1 MADPRDQEDFDLMG
15 KWLLANQGKAGTPE
29 FTEMANAYKSLE
41 GQVRAQPVATA
52 QPATPAQP
60 ASDPYSTGNTI
71 GRIATD
77 AVLGLPD
84 LAISASN
91 LLSRPVDWL
100 TEKITGEAPKTRDLP
115 TLAPM
120 ARSALGVAEL
130 PEDASWTRR
139 ILESGASALP
149 TGGAGVV
156 KTGLKEGV
164 RAGTT
169 ALAKN
174 IAIPTVTGDAGAQIG
189 GLIAGPDGALIGGVL
204 GGSAPHARA
213 AGANWVQGRYVGKG
227 DPNAP
232 AIAAAAERLGI
243 NPTAGALGNYD
254 IQKRENRYAAQDPSG
269 RTAQAQE
276 VQRNAMTSVGED
288 IGAQRG
294 GTGQGVAAMG
304 DDIRGATTDRLAAD
318 RDYSS
323 AGQENLQRT
332 VGDRAPVR
340 VIDIINEARAAYPSL
355 TVPGRQAL
363 EHRINNQ
370 LLPLIS
376 QRDAA
381 GNPIIGPNTT
391 VPYELVKQWRT
402 ELGQSFDQGRIP
414 RNREL
419 YEPTTNAMAE
429 TAQGAGVPRAEFNR
443 VQQFTRGV
451 EGEGGLADRL
461 APFDKEPNA
470 AYNYTLEGGL
480 KNPDRLQTFA
490 TETAGDP
497 RQRVFGDY
505 LQQRLADPAVNNT
518 AQGPNK
524 IAQFVEGTDPRAL
537 ATIAGPQ
544 LSRVQDLGT
553 LARGVDVPTSQR
565 GLSTSVAGPM
575 NTLAGKFFGSE
586 ILGQTFGA
594 SGIPG
599 SEMVGRG
606 IGYMAR
612 PTIDKINQRILQS
625 EAAKRGMLRQPMAH
639 RMTMQDLIRTLNL
652 IGQSQ
657 PPASQT
663 LE

>member
-41 GQVRAQPVATA
+41 GTVRAQPVATA
-52 QPATPAQP
+52 QPVTPQP
-60 ASDPYSTGNTI
+60 ADANSWGNI
-71 GRIATD
+71 AGRVGTD
-77 AVLGLPD
+77 AVLGIPD
-84 LAISASN
+84 LGIAAYNAFIAGDDGRV
-91 LLSRPVDWL
+91 RPL
-100 TEKITGEAPKTRDLP
+100 GERV
-115 TLAPM
+115 
-120 ARSALGVAEL
+120 RSAMGVAEL
-130 PEDASWTRR
+130 PEDASWGQRL
-139 ILESGASALP
+139 LESGASGLL

-156 KTGLKEGV
+156 RAGAKEGLK
-164 RAGTT
+164 AGLKTFGKT
-169 ALAKN
+169 VVA
-174 IAIPTVTGDAGAQIG
+174 PTVGGDAGAQVG
-189 GLIAGPDGALIGGVL
+189 GLVGGEKGALIGGVL
-204 GGSAPHARA
+204 GGGVAPHGKAI
-213 AGANWVQGRYVGKG
+213 GENWVQGRYVGKG
-227 DPNAP
+227 AANAP
-232 AIAAAAERLGI
+232 EIAAAAERLGI

-276 VQRNAMTSVGED
+276 TQRNAMTSVGED

-294 GTGQGVAAMG
+294 GTGQGPAAMG
-304 DDIRGATTDRLAAD
+304 DDIRGATADRLAAD

-340 VIDIINEARAAYPSL
+340 VIDIIDEARQAYPHLS
-355 TVPGRQAL
+355 VPARQAL

-376 QRDAA
+376 QRDAQ

-402 ELGQSFDQGRIP
+402 ELGQSFEQGRIP

-419 YEPTTNAMAE
+419 YEPATNAMAE
-429 TAQGAGVPRAEFNR
+429 TAQGAGVPRGDFDA
-443 VQQFTRGV
+443 VQSFTRGV

-461 APFDKEPNA
+461 APYDKEPNA
-470 AYNYTLEGGL
+470 AYNYTMEGGL
-480 KNPDRLQTFA
+480 KNPDRLSTFA

-505 LQQRLADPAVNNT
+505 LQQKVADT
-518 AQGPNK
+518 IGSGQAQGMNK
-524 IAQFVEGTDPRAL
+524 FAQFVEGTDPRAL
-537 ATIAGPQ
+537 STIAGPQ
-544 LSRVQDLGT
+544 AGRLQDLAT
-553 LARGVDVPTSQR
+553 LSRGVDVPTSQR

-575 NTLAGKFFGSE
+575 NTLGGKFIGSE
-586 ILGQTFGA
+586 MLGHAFGA

-639 RMTMQDLIRTLNL
+639 RMTMEDLIHTLNM

-663 LE
+663 PQ